1 MREIAFTNSFLTK
14 RNRKESVLTIE
25 LSITGEDFSDL
36 SILPELYSEINSLAN
51 RLSKIKNNYQP
62 GFNASKNLILQAIS
76 ELQNFNVEGYTEKI
90 EINLLGIYRDI
101 HQCIQINVP

>member
-25 LSITGEDFSDL
+25 LSITGEDFNDL

-51 RLSKIKNNYQP
+51 RLS
-62 GFNASKNLILQAIS
+62 
-76 ELQNFNVEGYTEKI
+76 EKT
-90 EINLLGIYRDI
+90 NGDLGKRK
-101 HQCIQINVP
+101 

>member
-36 SILPELYSEINSLAN
+36 SILPELYSEINSLVN
-51 RLSKIKNNYQP
+51 RLS
-62 GFNASKNLILQAIS
+62 
-76 ELQNFNVEGYTEKI
+76 EKT
-90 EINLLGIYRDI
+90 NGDLGKRK
-101 HQCIQINVP
+101 

>member
-36 SILPELYSEINSLAN
+36 SILPELYSEINSLVN
-51 RLSKIKNNYQP
+51 RLSEKTN
-62 GFNASKNLILQAIS
+62 GDLSK
-76 ELQNFNVEGYTEKI
+76 
-90 EINLLGIYRDI
+90 
-101 HQCIQINVP
+101 

>member
-1 MREIAFTNSFLTK
+1 MKKIAFTNSFLTK

-51 RLSKIKNNYQP
+51 RLS
-62 GFNASKNLILQAIS
+62 
-76 ELQNFNVEGYTEKI
+76 EKT
-90 EINLLGIYRDI
+90 NGDLGKRK
-101 HQCIQINVP
+101 

>member
-1 MREIAFTNSFLTK
+1 MRKIAFTNSFLTK

-51 RLSKIKNNYQP
+51 RLS
-62 GFNASKNLILQAIS
+62 
-76 ELQNFNVEGYTEKI
+76 EKT
-90 EINLLGIYRDI
+90 NGDLGKRK
-101 HQCIQINVP
+101 